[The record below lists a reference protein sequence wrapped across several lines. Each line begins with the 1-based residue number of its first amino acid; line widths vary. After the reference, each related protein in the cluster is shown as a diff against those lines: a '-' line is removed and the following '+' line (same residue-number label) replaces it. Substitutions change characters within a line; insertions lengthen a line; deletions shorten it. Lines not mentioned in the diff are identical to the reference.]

1 MSKDSS
7 SDSNHRIL
15 SLDTI
20 IIAGTTVGGIVAL
33 VVAAYLFWPFSDT
46 EENIAPDD
54 VISASGQSAQKT
66 ESSVMI
72 PVPQQ
77 TAVDG
82 TAGAESTAA
91 VTSPPIQITP
101 PTRTLQLV
109 ATPKPIK
116 LPPSPIPPLNQSDA
130 YSRIQLP
137 GIFLSSTVNS
147 WLPQSDLIRRFVVLV
162 ESMSGGNLIR
172 GQLGYMPIVGKFSA
186 IKLISAK
193 GEPQRYRIDPKS
205 YRRYDVLARLVSQ
218 LQVSDAINLY
228 HRTKPLLT
236 QAYKELGLPATNF
249 DLVFIKAIDEI
260 LKTPEIDGDIKL
272 ARPSVMYRFEDPSLE
287 SLSKVQKQ
295 FIRMGPEN
303 IRTIKAKLRD
313 IRTALR

>member
-1 MSKDSS
+1 MSTDSS
-7 SDSNHRIL
+7 SGSSNRIL

-20 IIAGTTVGGIVAL
+20 IIVGAIVAL
-33 VVAAYLFWPFSDT
+33 VIAAYLFWPSSDT
-46 EENIAPDD
+46 EQTIAVGDLL
-54 VISASGQSAQKT
+54 SATNHQAQKT
-66 ESSVMI
+66 PTTENPEMI

-77 TAVDG
+77 
-82 TAGAESTAA
+82 AA
-91 VTSPPIQITP
+91 AADNTVTVTSPPVQVTP
-101 PTRTLQLV
+101 PTRTLQLAV
-109 ATPKPIK
+109 TPEPVK
-116 LPPSPIPPLNQSDA
+116 LPPSPIPLLNQSDA
-130 YSRIQLP
+130 YSRTQIA
-137 GIFLSSTVNS
+137 GIFLSSKIDS
-147 WLPQSDLIRRFVVLV
+147 WLPQSDLIRRFVVLI

-172 GQLGYMPIVGKFSA
+172 GQLGYMPIVGKFST

-205 YRRYDVLARLVSQ
+205 YRRYDALAQLLSQ
-218 LQVSDAINLY
+218 LQVDDAINLY
-228 HRTKPLLT
+228 HKTKPLLT

-249 DLVFIKAIDEI
+249 DLAFIKAIDEI
-260 LKTPEIDGDIKL
+260 LKTPEIDSDIKL
-272 ARPSVMYRFEDPSLE
+272 LRPSVMYRFEDPSLE